1 MSTTLYWH
9 DYETFGADPRRDR
22 PAQFAGVRT
31 DEALNEIGEPLVM
44 YCKPARDF
52 LPHPEAC
59 LLTGITPQVADEKG
73 LPEPEFIARIYAE
86 FAQPNTCGVGY
97 NTLRFDDEVTRF
109 TLYRNFYDPYA
120 REWQQ
125 GNSRWDIIDLVRMT
139 YALRPDGIAW
149 PQHDEGQP
157 SFRLEDLVAANGI
170 RHESAHD
177 ALSDVRATIALA
189 RLLRTQQPRLYD
201 WLFQLRDKRKASAQL
216 DLTNHNPVLHTTRM
230 YPAKTG
236 CTSLVMPLITEPG
249 NNNSVLVYDLRH
261 DPDMF
266 LDLDIADLDQLLFT
280 RNEDLP
286 EGMQRLPVKSVK
298 INKCPALAP
307 RNTLDAEAA
316 DRIALDMDMCYRHWQ
331 KLSAHPDF
339 FRRVAKAYTS
349 REFESSGDVDV
360 ALYDGFL
367 DNADAASLAQIRRA
381 SPQQLAKMQIDFHD
395 KRLPELLFRY
405 RARNWPETLTFNEA
419 EYWKAMC
426 LKRITQSDGGGNITL
441 TEFTAQIALLRE
453 TYKTDECA
461 KRIMDDLEHWCNNL
475 LKF

>member
-1 MSTTLYWH
+1 MSLTLYWH

-31 DEALNEIGEPLVM
+31 DEALNEIGEPLVI

-59 LLTGITPQVADEKG
+59 LLTGITPQLADEKG
-73 LPEPEFIARIYAE
+73 LPEPEFIARIHAE

-97 NTLRFDDEVTRF
+97 NSLRFDDEVTRF

-139 YALRPDGIAW
+139 YALRPAGIAW
-149 PQHDEGQP
+149 PQHEEGQP
-157 SFRLEDLVAANGI
+157 SFRLGDLVAANGI
-170 RHESAHD
+170 LHESAHD

-201 WLFQLRDKRKASAQL
+201 WFFQLRDKRKAATQL
-216 DLTNHNPVLHTTRM
+216 DLATHNPVLHTTRM

-249 NNNSVLVYDLRH
+249 NNNSVLVYDLRQ
-261 DPDMF
+261 DPELF
-266 LDLDIADLDQLLFT
+266 LPLDADELSQLLFT
-280 RNEDLP
+280 RNDELP

-307 RNTLDAEAA
+307 RNTLDNEAA
-316 DRIALDMDMCYRHWQ
+316 ERIALDLDACHRHWQ
-331 KLSAHPDF
+331 KLCAQPDF
-339 FRRVAKAYTS
+339 FQRVAAAYTS
-349 REFESSGDVDV
+349 RAFEPSGDVDV

-381 SPQQLAKMQIDFHD
+381 SPKQLAKMRFDFHD
-395 KRLPELLFRY
+395 QRLPELLFRY
-405 RARNWPETLTFNEA
+405 RARNWPETLTQTEA
-419 EYWKAMC
+419 QRWEQMR
-426 LKRITQSDGGGNITL
+426 LQRLTQGDGSGSITIA
-441 TEFTAQIALLRE
+441 EFAAQIVLLRE
-453 TYKTDECA
+453 THKADQNA
-461 KRIMDDLEHWCNNL
+461 WRILDQLNAWCKNL
-475 LKF
+475 LDS